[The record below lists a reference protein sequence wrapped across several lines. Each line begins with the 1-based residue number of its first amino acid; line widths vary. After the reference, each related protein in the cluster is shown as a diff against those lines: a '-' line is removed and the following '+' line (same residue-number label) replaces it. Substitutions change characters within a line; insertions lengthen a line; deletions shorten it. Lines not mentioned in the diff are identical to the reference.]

1 MSGGSVIERRRKKVL
16 KGVWFFFFVVESMG
30 EKCWRESDC
39 WLCCCVDYKIKETT
53 KFIMYVLCRIS
64 LLNVAV
70 VSYDVV
76 VDYDIYI
83 VVLRCSLLVIITRLL
98 LLCMAT

>member
-1 MSGGSVIERRRKKVL
+1 M
-16 KGVWFFFFVVESMG
+16 
-30 EKCWRESDC
+30 D
-39 WLCCCVDYKIKETT
+39 DKIKETT

-64 LLNVAV
+64 LLNVAD

-76 VDYDIYI
+76 VNYDIYI

-98 LLCMAT
+98 LSLYGYIKDKQLVHD